1 MLIPYKDD
9 NPSYRTPYVTYG
21 ILALNVAVFLV
32 ELLISLGGGAH
43 AQNAFFYRFGLVPAD
58 VFHGQG
64 IVASI
69 IPFFTSLFL
78 HGGIMHIGFNMLYLW
93 IFSDNIE
100 SELGHGKFLV
110 FYLLCGVLASL
121 TQVLVDFNSTVPII
135 GASGAISGV
144 LGAYYI
150 RFPYAR
156 VKSIL
161 LLFIIIPAIWIPAKF
176 LLGFWFVMQ
185 LISGLGSIGYG
196 GGQGGVAFFA
206 HIGGFVFGIV
216 LYQIFEN
223 IRIEIRG

>member
-9 NPSYRTPYVTYG
+9 NPSFRTPYVTYG
-21 ILALNVAVFLV
+21 ILALNVAVFLF
-32 ELLISLGGGAH
+32 ELLLSATKGPQ
-43 AQNAFFYRFGLVPAD
+43 AQNAFFYHFGLVPAN

-64 IVASI
+64 LVVSI
-69 IPFFTSLFL
+69 IPFFTSLFI
-78 HGGIMHIGFNMLYLW
+78 HGGILHIGFNMLFLW

-100 SELGHGKFLV
+100 SELGHAKFLI

-121 TQVLVDFNSTVPII
+121 TQVLVDFNSPVPII

-161 LLFIIIPAIWIPAKF
+161 FFFIIIPAIWIPAKL
-176 LLGFWFVMQ
+176 LLGFWFAIQ
-185 LISGLGSIGYG
+185 LISGLGSIGSG
-196 GGQGGVAFFA
+196 GGGVAFFA

-216 LYQIFEN
+216 FYQIFEN
-223 IRIEIRG
+223 IRLETRG